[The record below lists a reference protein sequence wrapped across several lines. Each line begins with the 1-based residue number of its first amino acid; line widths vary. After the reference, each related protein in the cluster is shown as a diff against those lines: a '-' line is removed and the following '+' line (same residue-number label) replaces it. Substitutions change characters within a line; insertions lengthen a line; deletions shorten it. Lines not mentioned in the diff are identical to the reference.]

1 MKIQSKPNQKMKNT
15 KSLNPEKKFESLF
28 SMLSK
33 NNLLDLNQMVCVRGG
48 DGTPDPIIL
57 PPNPPKKEQ

>member
-1 MKIQSKPNQKMKNT
+1 MKNT